1 MRVRLIW
8 VFAFLALGVAVQSCN
23 PFSPKIDDGP
33 SVSSFGDPTTI
44 EGYFTAFR
52 YSYQFKDTTFYASLL
67 APDFTFSYRD
77 YDRGLDLGWGRDEE
91 VRTTSGLFQSSES
104 LNLLWGNV
112 LDSSSTATTFDI
124 TRTYSLDVTY
134 NDADVQHVD
143 GRAIFHLIR
152 DAPGTP
158 WRAERWRDESTL

>member
-1 MRVRLIW
+1 MRAQLI
-8 VFAFLALGVAVQSCN
+8 VLVLLSALALATQACN

-33 SVSSFGDPTTI
+33 SVSSFGDPTTVD
-44 EGYFTAFR
+44 GYFKEFR
-52 YSYQFKDTTFYASLL
+52 YAYQFKDTTFYATLL
-67 APDFTFSYRD
+67 ANDFTFSYRN

-112 LDSSSTATTFDI
+112 LDSSGTATTFDI
-124 TRTYSLDVTY
+124 SRTYSLDVTY
-134 NDADVQHVD
+134 NGADVQHVD

-152 DAPGTP
+152 DAPGLP
-158 WRAERWRDESTL
+158 WKAERWRDESTL